1 MESVPSTVSDYSEAK
16 PEAPSESGS
25 SLFGGYTIL
34 AKSMMGSGLLG
45 VAAACAKDGWILGGV
60 ISAVIPLLTFL
71 SLHLLTIL
79 AIDFSRGHGNPVT
92 FYKLCESVLGRA
104 GGWLVEI
111 ALILKTFGASI
122 VYLQV
127 AGSMLSSLI
136 WTSDMSISAPA
147 LTRLI
152 QIGLAAVFAP
162 FCFLEKITNTKYI
175 NTLGIG
181 CLVYILVIACVY
193 FDPKSEAVTSLYPQ
207 SFLGVLS
214 KVPIFVFAYA
224 CHQNVFACVHEV
236 RKPTIRRMDLI
247 MALSCLTGFLIYLP
261 VMAFPYAT
269 YGSEVKD
276 NFLKNLPASDAAVKI
291 AFVCA
296 AVSVSV
302 SFPLQILP
310 LRNTVCGLMFLDRKV
325 SERHLKLAR
334 YGVATA
340 AILAALGIALAV
352 SSLGIVMAATGLV
365 GGNTVCF
372 LAPSLL
378 YVRRFKRDHSTW
390 YLAAGLVLFSL
401 ALYPLC
407 LVGIA
412 LTA

>member
-16 PEAPSESGS
+16 PEEESGS

-71 SLHLLTIL
+71 SLHLLAVL
-79 AIDFSRGHGNPVT
+79 AIDFVARHGKPIT
-92 FYKLCESVLGRA
+92 FYKLCDSILGRS

-127 AGSMLSSLI
+127 AGSMLATLVWSPEMDL
-136 WTSDMSISAPA
+136 SISAV
-147 LTRLI
+147 TRLF
-152 QIGLAAVFAP
+152 QIGLAALFAP
-162 FCFLEKITNTKYI
+162 FCYLERISNTKYI
-175 NTLGIG
+175 NTLGIA

-193 FDPKSEAVTSLYPQ
+193 FDASAAATTSLYPQ
-207 SFLGVLS
+207 SFLSVLS
-214 KVPIFVFAYA
+214 KIPIFVFAYA
-224 CHQNVFACVHEV
+224 CHQNVFACVQEV
-236 RKPTIRRMDLI
+236 RRPTLQRMDLI
-247 MALSCLTGFLIYLP
+247 MALACVTGFLIYLP

-269 YGSEVKD
+269 YGSAVAD
-276 NFLKNLPASDAAVKI
+276 NFLKNLPAQDVGTKI

-302 SFPLQILP
+302 SFPLQIIP
-310 LRNTVCGLMFLDRKV
+310 LRNTVCGLIFLDDKPTHKRQKV
-325 SERHLKLAR
+325 VR
-334 YGVATA
+334 YVVASI
-340 AILAALGIALAV
+340 AILGALGIALAV
-352 SSLGIVMAATGLV
+352 SSLGIVMAITGLV

-378 YVRRFKRDHSTW
+378 YVKRFPRDHRMW
-390 YLAAGLVLFSL
+390 YLAAALVVFSVS
-401 ALYPLC
+401 LYPLC

-412 LTA
+412 LAPSR